1 MDKSRQDKIRFSK
14 TAIQALTL
22 PGPGKRLTIYDTET
36 PKLALRVTAAG
47 TKTFYVVK
55 RSGASMAWLKLGT
68 FPEITVEQARKAAA
82 LALGE
87 FAGGA
92 DPAAARRAVREEPT
106 FAEAF
111 EAFLDGKRKRDG
123 IALADKTKRSYR
135 DVARL
140 YLSTIQSKK
149 LSAITRE
156 DVKAAQRKA
165 AKKSTSQACQAVAV
179 VSSVFSFA
187 LDQETYS
194 GTSPASRVQKNPPPS
209 RDRFAQAHELP
220 YLLAAVAESDQ
231 RDYFLLSLLTG
242 ARRANVQAMAWRE
255 IDLDGAVWRI
265 GKTKNGTPQNVPLTN
280 EAMAVLNARKAAQ
293 QAAHKAGKSDKAM
306 SPFVF
311 PGTGKTGHL
320 VEPKKAWSTILTKA
334 SSRRLLDCLVCDERI
349 TADERERYEG
359 LLDTAPATAG
369 RKLLK
374 LAAAVGID
382 RADYD
387 MTDLRIHDLRR
398 TLGSWQVKTGAS
410 MAIIGKSLNHK
421 TQQATAIYAR
431 LDLDP
436 VRQSVNTATSAML
449 EAAGL
454 KDKADVVALPKKRS
468 AA

>member
-1 MDKSRQDKIRFSK
+1 MATENRIKFGK
-14 TAIQALTL
+14 TALQALEL
-22 PGPGKRLTIYDTET
+22 PEAGKRLTLYDTEV

-47 TKTFYVVK
+47 SKTFFVVK
-55 RSGASMAWLKLGT
+55 RAGASMAWVKIGT
-68 FPEITVEQARKAAA
+68 FPEMTVELARKEAEK
-82 LALGE
+82 ALGE
-87 FAGGA
+87 FASGN
-92 DPAAARRAVREEPT
+92 DPAAAKRIIRGEPT

-111 EAFLDGKRKRDG
+111 ESFLDGKRKRDG
-123 IALADKTKRSYR
+123 TALADKTKRSYR

-140 YLSTIQSKK
+140 YLGTIQNKK

-165 AKKSTSQACQAVAV
+165 ARKSASQACQAVAV

-194 GTSPASRVQKNPPPS
+194 GTNPASRIQKSPPPS
-209 RDRFAQAHELP
+209 RERFAQAHELP
-220 YLLAAVAESDQ
+220 HLLAAVAESDQ

-242 ARRANVQAMAWRE
+242 ARRSNVQAMAWRE

-265 GKTKNGTPQNVPLTN
+265 GKTKNGTPQNITLSP
-280 EAMAVLNARKAAQ
+280 EAVMVLRARKDAL
-293 QAAHKAGKSDKAM
+293 QAAHKASKSDKAM

-311 PGTGKTGHL
+311 PGTGTTGHL
-320 VEPKKAWSTILTKA
+320 VEPKKAWSTILIKA
-334 SSRRLLDCLVCDERI
+334 SARRLLDCLERDERI
-349 TADERERYEG
+349 NADERTRYET
-359 LLDTAPATAG
+359 LLQAAPATAE
-369 RKLLK
+369 RELQKR
-374 LAAAVGID
+374 AADAGID
-382 RADYD
+382 AADYD

-398 TLGSWQVKTGAS
+398 TLGSWQAKTGAS
-410 MAIIGKSLNHK
+410 LAIIGKSLNHK
-421 TQQATAIYAR
+421 THQATAIYAR

-454 KDKADVVALPKKRS
+454 KDKADVVTLPTKRS